1 MVTAALAFLKTPWG
15 RGIATVAGVIL
26 VALAILAWDRARIQ
40 GRVDAAVTEAV
51 AVCNADWRSKL
62 KEAEDAARDN
72 IRRKEAAAYQR
83 AVDDER
89 ARAEADAKDQ
99 AEAET
104 IIREVIRVSEPA
116 AACRY
121 DDASVRALNRLREP

>member
-1 MVTAALAFLKTPWG
+1 VTAALAFLKTPWG